1 MTQSVREQVRKN
13 YANAARSTTARVT
26 AAEPEFEL
34 ASTLYESSD
43 IEELPAAAAEGSL
56 GCGNPVAVA
65 DLRPGETVLDL
76 GSGGGIDVLLSAR
89 RVGPT
94 GFAYGLDMTDEMLK
108 LARANAAEA
117 GAGNVNF
124 LKGYM
129 EDIPLPDASVDVV
142 ISNCVINLSDDKN
155 AVFAEIVRVLRP
167 GGRVGVT
174 DVVADDALTPEER
187 KERGSWVGC
196 IAGAPSFT
204 EYRQG
209 LESAG
214 LTDVEIVPTHQMT
227 QTVKSEPA
235 EGDCC
240 QPADGGGTVQMAE
253 TVNSEPVEGD
263 CCPTVDGGAAVQMAE
278 VVNSRPVEGVHSAII
293 RARRP

>member
-1 MTQSVREQVRKN
+1 MTESVREQVRKS
-13 YANAARSTTARVT
+13 YANAARATTARM
-26 AAEPEFEL
+26 AETEPHLEL
-34 ASTLYESSD
+34 ASALYQPSEID
-43 IEELPAAAAEGSL
+43 EIPAAAAEGSL

-65 DLRPGETVLDL
+65 ELRPGETVLDL

-94 GFAYGLDMTDEMLK
+94 GFAYGLDMTDEMLA

-117 GAGNVNF
+117 AVGNVAF

-129 EDIPLPDASVDVV
+129 EDIPLPDASMDVV
-142 ISNCVINLSDDKN
+142 ISNCVINLSEDKN
-155 AVFAEIVRVLRP
+155 SVFAEIARVLRP

-174 DVVADDALTPEER
+174 DVVADDALRPEER

-214 LTDVEIVPTHQMT
+214 LVDVEITPTHQM
-227 QTVKSEPA
+227 
-235 EGDCC
+235 
-240 QPADGGGTVQMAE
+240 AD
-253 TVNSEPVEGD
+253 TVNSI
-263 CCPTVDGGAAVQMAE
+263 AVM
-278 VVNSRPVEGVHSAII
+278 GVYSATI